1 MIYKAGLES
10 VMNNNSTHLTIL
22 TKNSLFSFL
31 GLVKAEL
38 VQDEDDLEF
47 DGNEI
52 KVNGKRIIAIVK
64 HDPREGQPF
73 LKQFDTSVE
82 ALKSYE
88 DAITTSLDRGWSVVY
103 RGLPM
108 HG

>member
-1 MIYKAGLES
+1 
-10 VMNNNSTHLTIL
+10 MNNNSTHLTIM

-38 VQDEDDLEF
+38 VQDEEDIEI
-47 DGNEI
+47 DGGDI
-52 KVNGKRIIAIVK
+52 RINGKRIIAIVK

-73 LKQFDTSVE
+73 LKQYETSGE
-82 ALKSYE
+82 AMRNYE
-88 DAITTSLDRGWSVVY
+88 DAISTSLDRGWSVVY

-108 HG
+108 FG